1 MLTILMPLLI
11 ILNLLPP
18 AKKLIS
24 TCFGYICQWINSLC
38 VGRFFLLPTLPT
50 LPILPTLQMLPM
62 LPTLPMLPMLLTPAL
77 PTYLCLTST
86 GRRSGEGGEEGQHH
100 PGEQKQG
107 SLKIKKGQAQT
118 CNLMEYDCLL

>member
-11 ILNLLPP
+11 ILNLFPP

-38 VGRFFLLPTLPT
+38 VGRFFLLP
-50 LPILPTLQMLPM
+50 I
-62 LPTLPMLPMLLTPAL
+62 LPTLPMLPTLLTPPTLPRPAL
-77 PTYLCLTST
+77 PTDLCLTST
-86 GRRSGEGGEEGQHH
+86 GRRSGEEGEEDQHH

-107 SLKIKKGQAQT
+107 SLKIKDNNRAP
-118 CNLMEYDCLL
+118 